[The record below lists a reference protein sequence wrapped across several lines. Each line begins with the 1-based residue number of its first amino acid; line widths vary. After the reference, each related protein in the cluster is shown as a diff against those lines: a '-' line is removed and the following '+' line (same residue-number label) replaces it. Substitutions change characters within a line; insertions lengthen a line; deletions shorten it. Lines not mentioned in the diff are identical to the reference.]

1 VETIPGDDRSED
13 AGQWRRRHRSAL
25 VRGIGLGAAA
35 LVLAVA
41 VGPGLHVV
49 GAGSPATSPGAPTG
63 GLTRDQA
70 IALVRKSYD
79 GGSVKL
85 GALIFA
91 DAGPFGQVTKDRIL
105 AGFGAEVG
113 PDRLVWFVRFWA
125 ESGPICPPNGNACQ
139 SSRSGVTTLVI
150 DYYTGDTLWG
160 MGGY

>member
-1 VETIPGDDRSED
+1 MVTIPGHGQSE
-13 AGQWRRRHRSAL
+13 AESRPRRRWMGLA
-25 VRGIGLGAAA
+25 RGIGLGAAA

-41 VGPGLHVV
+41 VGPGLHLV
-49 GAGSPATSPGAPTG
+49 GAGSPATSPGVPTG

-70 IALVRKSYD
+70 IAVVSTSYD

-105 AGFGAEVG
+105 AGFGAEVR

-150 DYYTGDTLWG
+150 DCYTGETLWG